1 MRWPGSPQVLSAE
14 VAGAMREVVLG
25 ASPGATLSQ
34 RAVTELAH
42 ARDDLSDFARRG
54 GTVVS
59 RGNDGRLRWW
69 TWAGGGANISLAAA
83 LSGVADGHGRVENL
97 WLRLRPS
104 VTVEEFRRAL
114 RLARSH
120 PLPVPAVAEE
130 AVDGLKFA
138 AALPRSMAVA
148 TLASRLGDPGEATR
162 MLMLPDP
169 ALLSGI

>member
-1 MRWPGSPQVLSAE
+1 MFETLSDRLGAILDKLTSRGSLSE
-14 VAGAMREVVLG
+14 TDVAGAMREVVLG

-83 LSGVADGHGRVENL
+83 LSGVADGHGRVEL
-97 WLRLRPS
+97 HFFHC
-104 VTVEEFRRAL
+104 T
-114 RLARSH
+114 
-120 PLPVPAVAEE
+120 PV
-130 AVDGLKFA
+130 
-138 AALPRSMAVA
+138 
-148 TLASRLGDPGEATR
+148 DPGATPQEPFR
-162 MLMLPDP
+162 WVPDRSL
-169 ALLSGI
+169 AGVEKQLRGR